1 MCKPYML
8 LLMMGGGD
16 FYPSDVE
23 DFSPSK
29 IAYLFMVVDK

>member
-1 MCKPYML
+1 VQTLYAIVND
-8 LLMMGGGD
+8 GGGD

-23 DFSPSK
+23 DSSPSK